1 MASLRYMRNPGQG
14 GPTGIGPPQPTKDAF
29 ATSPK
34 MEYNIQQRV
43 QHSNALGDAKAD
55 ARIVVYL
62 SITGAHDEKTMLK
75 TDLLV
80 AQPRVHLLA
89 AGVNYGRFAIEP
101 LQVGHAT
108 PLGNALRRVL
118 LSSIPGAAITRI
130 KISGVIHEFSTIPG
144 VLEDGTQ
151 LVLNIKG
158 IRLRSYSERP
168 VTMQLVKRGP
178 GPVYAGDIDA
188 PSTVEIVNPEHYLC
202 TIDDDSML
210 EMQLTAERGRGASL
224 ADNNSGLNIGEI
236 AVDALFNPVP
246 QVNFIV
252 ERIGD
257 EAEQAL
263 ERLVI
268 EIWTDGTIKPGDALG
283 HAAQVLSQHFGR
295 IAAFDQPEPAA
306 ETPAPGGR
314 AIPADVYNRTID
326 ELGLSTR
333 TYNSL
338 RRADITT
345 IGRLLELDER
355 ALHGIR
361 NLGPKGVEEIRSR
374 LAALGYLEGG
384 EHQALPAENAV
395 DPDKVLSDNTNTA

>member
-1 MASLRYMRNPGQG
+1 MQKPEILQ
-14 GPTGIGPPQPTKDAF
+14 
-29 ATSPK
+29 
-34 MEYNIQQRV
+34 V
-43 QHSNALGDAKAD
+43 
-55 ARIVVYL
+55 
-62 SITGAHDEKTMLK
+62 
-75 TDLLV
+75 
-80 AQPRVHLLA
+80 QPRVTLVA

-101 LQVGHAT
+101 LERGHAS

-118 LSSIPGAAITRI
+118 FSSIPGAAVTRI
-130 KISGVIHEFSTIPG
+130 KLGGVIHEFSTIPG

-151 LVLNIKG
+151 LVLNVKG
-158 IRLRSYSERP
+158 IRLRSYSERA

-178 GPVYAGDIDA
+178 GPVFAGDIDA

-202 TIDDDSML
+202 TIDDDSVL
-210 EMQLTAERGRGASL
+210 EMQLTAERGRGTSL

-246 QVNFIV
+246 QVNFLVDTV
-252 ERIGD
+252 ENGSGEIH
-257 EAEQAL
+257 
-263 ERLVI
+263 ERLTI

-283 HAAQVLSQHFGR
+283 HAAQVLTQHFGR

-306 ETPAPGGR
+306 EVAAPTGR

-345 IGRLLELDER
+345 IGRLLELDDR

-361 NLGPKGVEEIRSR
+361 NLGPKGVEEIRQR
-374 LAALGYLEGG
+374 LAALGYLESEEKPALEAGDGG
-384 EHQALPAENAV
+384 SPNEELPDSTEPALA
-395 DPDKVLSDNTNTA
+395 